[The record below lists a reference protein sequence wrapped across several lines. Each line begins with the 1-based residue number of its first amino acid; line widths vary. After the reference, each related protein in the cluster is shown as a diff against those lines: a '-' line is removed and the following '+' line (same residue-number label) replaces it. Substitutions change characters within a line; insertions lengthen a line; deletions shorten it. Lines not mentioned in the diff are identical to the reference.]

1 MAEQT
6 ILVADDDPTYLD
18 LISALLADEGY
29 QAVRCIVGVAAFDE
43 IRNAEPDL
51 VLLDLHS
58 GQPPSAWHTLDLLR
72 IHPATAKIPVI
83 ICSTDARLLKEKAE
97 RLRTL
102 HCDTLAKPFDL
113 ELLLA
118 KIRAAVG
125 PPLQPVTD

>member
-6 ILVADDDPTYLD
+6 ILVADDDPIYLD

-29 QAVRCIVGVAAFDE
+29 QAVQCIVGVAAFDE

-51 VLLDLHS
+51 VLLDLHI
-58 GQPPSAWHTLDLLR
+58 GQPPCAWHTLDLLR
-72 IHPATAKIPVI
+72 LHPAMAKIPVI